1 MLEFEWY
8 SEKERL
14 IAEKHGLDM
23 AMIKRIFDDPFRIMQ
38 YDITHS
44 GLEDRWQ
51 ILGKVDGVLFAVYTE
66 RNEKIR
72 IITARE
78 ATPEERQIYY
88 GGNKNGN
95 WFIP

>member
-1 MLEFEWY
+1 MLEFEWH

-14 IAEKHGLDM
+14 IAEKHGIDM
-23 AMIKRIFDDPFRIMQ
+23 EMVKRIFDDPFRVIQ
-38 YDITHS
+38 YDKDHS

-51 ILGKVDGVLFAVYTE
+51 ILGMVNEVLFAVYTE
-66 RNEKIR
+66 RREKVR

-78 ATPEERQIYY
+78 ATPEERRIYY
-88 GGNKNGN
+88 GTSNKGF